1 MPWLPFIFLSSLSL
15 SSQMVSPYDCNF
27 LQGPS
32 QTSVISLHCSERNR
46 VEHNLLTLNLALP
59 LVTLKPRPE
68 GSSLSR
74 HLFQTSLQLLLS
86 NSLCQTSSFN
96 SGSAT
101 NILAL
106 HCQCLFKDR
115 KERKILGYN
124 RVTDSHLDLTPDPTS
139 RQSCILY
146 LSILAYDVLTVS

>member
-1 MPWLPFIFLSSLSL
+1 MPWLPFIVLSSLSL
-15 SSQMVSPYDCNF
+15 SSQMVSSYDCNF

-32 QTSVISLHCSERNR
+32 QTSGISLHCSKRNG

-59 LVTLKPRPE
+59 LATLKSRPE

-86 NSLCQTSSFN
+86 NSLCQASSFKS
-96 SGSAT
+96 SGAT

-106 HCQCLFKDR
+106 HCQCLLKDR
-115 KERKILGYN
+115 KEPKILGYN
-124 RVTDSHLDLTPDPTS
+124 PVTDSLLHLTPVPTS
-139 RQSCILY
+139 RQPCVLY
-146 LSILAYDVLTVS
+146 F